1 MYLLLFL
8 FTILCIPFVDELI
21 IVVSISPVC
30 LSETIESENI
40 RNVVEKTSDNSN
52 RVFGGKKS
60 IK

>member
-8 FTILCIPFVDELI
+8 FTILCIPFIDELI

-40 RNVVEKTSDNSN
+40 RNVVEKTSNHSN
-52 RVFGGKKS
+52 RVFDGNKS

>member
-1 MYLLLFL
+1 MHLLLFI
-8 FTILCIPFVDELI
+8 FTILCIPYIDEFI

-40 RNVVEKTSDNSN
+40 RNVVEKTSDTSN

>member
-8 FTILCIPFVDELI
+8 FTILCIPFIDELI

>member
-1 MYLLLFL
+1 MHLLLFI
-8 FTILCIPFVDELI
+8 FTILCILYIDEFI

>member
-8 FTILCIPFVDELI
+8 FTILCIPFIDELI

-40 RNVVEKTSDNSN
+40 RNAVEKTSDNSN
-52 RVFGGKKS
+52 RVFDGNKS

>member
-1 MYLLLFL
+1 MYLLLFI
-8 FTILCIPFVDELI
+8 FTILCIPFIDELI

>member
-1 MYLLLFL
+1 MYLLLFI
-8 FTILCIPFVDELI
+8 FTILCIPYIDEFI

-40 RNVVEKTSDNSN
+40 RNAVEKTSDNSN
-52 RVFGGKKS
+52 RVFDGNKS